1 MCIAIPSKIVKIEG
15 SLAEVDVGGN
25 RKQANICLLE
35 DVKVG
40 DYVLIH
46 AGFAISKWCEE
57 EARES
62 LKLFQELDHALGKAD
77 PNARS

>member
-15 SLAEVDVGGN
+15 DVAEVDAAGN
-25 RKQANICLLE
+25 RREANISLLA
-35 DVKVG
+35 DVQVG

-57 EARES
+57 EAKES
-62 LKLFQELDHALGKAD
+62 LKLFKELDDVLAQD
-77 PNARS
+77 PES